1 MKERKR
7 RGLKKE
13 FQYPALFDS
22 KWPQSLANFSRRWGG
37 TVMEENNALSFSLS
51 IKITAISFLPFF
63 CPPFSFFSSSPS
75 DRLMLTRIFFSFL
88 FSLANLCEIGLRL
101 RNEGA
106 VVVNSD

>member
-88 FSLANLCEIGLRL
+88 VFSGKIYAK
-101 RNEGA
+101 
-106 VVVNSD
+106 